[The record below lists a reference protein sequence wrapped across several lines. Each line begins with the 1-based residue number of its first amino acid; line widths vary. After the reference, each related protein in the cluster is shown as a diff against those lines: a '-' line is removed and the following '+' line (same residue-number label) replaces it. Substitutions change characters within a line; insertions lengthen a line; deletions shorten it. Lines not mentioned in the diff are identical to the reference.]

1 MIADLV
7 GGIAASP
14 RARAALPYGAIT
26 LAIVLLLLSFDRTVG
41 TFFAIP
47 R

>member
-1 MIADLV
+1 MIADLL

-14 RARAALPYGAIT
+14 RARAALPYGAIA
-26 LAIVLLLLSFDRTVG
+26 LAIVLLLLSIGRAVG
-41 TFFAIP
+41 TFLAIP